1 MPSTTQQRR
10 LLVIGGSIA
19 GLIAG
24 NRFHRMGWDVQVFE
38 RVAGDLE
45 GRGAGITMLPGLIE
59 SFQAAGVAET
69 EQSIGVELRMRVA
82 LDRAGAVVAQRDFS
96 QYMTSWGRL
105 YESLR
110 RIFPSERYHRGRGL
124 ERVEQNADRV
134 TAVFADGQRIDG
146 DLLIG
151 ADGLRS
157 TIRSQFLPDLK
168 PHYAGYVAWRC
179 LTDERALDPAA
190 FGPLFQRYA
199 VCVAPG
205 QQGIGYAVPG
215 PDNSLEPG
223 RRQYNVVWYH
233 PVREAEDMPRYFT
246 DDNGRYYPGGI
257 PPSLLSTRLKQEI
270 VDRARQ
276 RLAPQFAHALER
288 GRVHFFQPIYDIE
301 PAKLA
306 FGRVAIV
313 GDAAFVARPHV
324 AMGVPKGAGDVLAL
338 ADAIERSRGDVPAA
352 LAQFEA
358 QRLRYGK
365 VLVARGRY
373 LGGYMEAQ
381 LKSDV
386 ERAQAEAARVPED
399 VMMETAAPLDYDA
412 MARQAA

>member
-1 MPSTTQQRR
+1 MPSSTQRR

-19 GLIAG
+19 GLVAG
-24 NRFHRMGWDVQVFE
+24 NRFHRMGWDVRVFE
-38 RVAGDLE
+38 RVPGDLE

-59 SFQAAGVAET
+59 GFQAAGVRES
-69 EQSIGVELRMRVA
+69 EQSIGVELPMRVA
-82 LDRAGAVVAQRDFS
+82 LDRAGNVVAQRDFR

-105 YESLR
+105 FEALK
-110 RIFPSERYHRGRGL
+110 RIFPSERYHRAKAL
-124 ERVEQNADRV
+124 ERVEQTADRV
-134 TAVFADGQRIDG
+134 TAVFGDGTHIDG

-157 TIRSQFLPDLK
+157 TVRSQFLPDLE

-179 LTDERALDPAA
+179 LTDERALDPSV

-215 PDNSLEPG
+215 PDHSLEPG
-223 RRQYNVVWYH
+223 QRQYNVVWYH

-246 DDNGRYYPGGI
+246 DDTGRHHPYGI

-270 VDRARQ
+270 IEHAGQV
-276 RLAPQFAHALER
+276 LAPQFAHALER
-288 GRVHFFQPIYDIE
+288 GRLHFFQPIYDIE
-301 PAKLA
+301 PPKLA

-338 ADAIERSRGDVPAA
+338 ADAIERAGGDVPAA

-373 LGGYMEAQ
+373 LGCYMEAQ
-381 LKSDV
+381 LKSDA

-399 VMMETAAPLDYDA
+399 VMMETAAPLDYEA